1 MTKIDLMK
9 ETAITVL
16 ESGILS
22 ADEFN
27 ALAQKA
33 ESQEEIELY
42 AQIYNY
48 LLGKRQQ
55 EVIANESY

>member
-1 MTKIDLMK
+1 MTKIDSVEKIAKTILDN
-9 ETAITVL
+9 
-16 ESGILS
+16 GILS

-27 ALAQKA
+27 ALADKA
-33 ESQEEIELY
+33 KSQEEIELY

-48 LLGKRQQ
+48 LLGKRQR